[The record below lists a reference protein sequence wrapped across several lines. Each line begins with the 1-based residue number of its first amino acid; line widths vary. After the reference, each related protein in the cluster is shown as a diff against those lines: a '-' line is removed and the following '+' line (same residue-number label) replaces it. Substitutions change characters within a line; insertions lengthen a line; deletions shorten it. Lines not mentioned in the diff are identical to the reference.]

1 MTALGPVLTGS
12 RVLVTAQRRADDFAL
27 ALERRGADVA
37 IAPALGMESRID
49 EHTLLAQTRQ
59 VIDLHADIVVITTGI
74 GFRGWLETAEVAGL
88 GHDLLTALER
98 RGWLSRT
105 EGTRCP
111 AAAGLTPDWV
121 AESETS
127 AKIADFLVTEGVRGR
142 MIAVQHQVPATT
154 AWSRDSPRRG
164 RRRSRWSCTSGV
176 RRPIR
181 RRWRCPS
188 ATRRTERSTLSPS
201 RPRPVLPR
209 GWRRCRSP
217 GWGRDPPARQG
228 RPTDPR
234 RRRSG
239 DRRAAPRRRIDPLV
253 PERARLGALVRLI
266 VMRLGDDSTSVPTPA
281 ATRVRATSATVDHD
295 VLPLSPGA
303 LAILREL
310 AREPGRVRSREHL
323 LAVMP
328 GESDDPHAA
337 EVAVARL
344 RDVVGRDVV
353 RTVVK
358 RGYALEVARP
368 GEAHDAAMT
377 PRLVAVSHGT
387 SSPAGQTAVAGLV
400 DAVRHRLP
408 GVDVSEAFVDV
419 QEP

>member
-12 RVLVTAQRRADDFAL
+12 RVLITAQRRADDFAL
-27 ALERRGADVA
+27 ALARRGADVV

-59 VIDLHADIVVITTGI
+59 VIGLHADIVVITTGI

-88 GHDLLTALER
+88 GHDLLAALEETR
-98 RGWLSRT
+98 LVARGPKARGALQ
-105 EGTRCP
+105 
-111 AAAGLTPDWV
+111 AAGLIPDWV

-127 AKIADFLVTEGVRGR
+127 AEIADFLVTEGIEGR
-142 MIAVQHQVPATT
+142 TIAVQHHGAGDDGLESRLTEAGAQTVGLVVYQWGAPPDPEALEASIRDTAAGAFDAVAFTSAPAAAAWLAAMRESQVGDEIHRLAKDGRLTLASVGPVT
-154 AWSRDSPRRG
+154 AEPLRVAG
-164 RRRSRWSCTSGV
+164 
-176 RRPIR
+176 
-181 RRWRCPS
+181 
-188 ATRRTERSTLSPS
+188 L
-201 RPRPVLPR
+201 
-209 GWRRCRSP
+209 
-217 GWGRDPPARQG
+217 
-228 RPTDPR
+228 
-234 RRRSG
+234 
-239 DRRAAPRRRIDPLV
+239 DPLV

-266 VMRLGDDSTSVPTPA
+266 VMRLGDHSTSVPTPA
-281 ATRVRATSATVDHD
+281 GELRVRATAATIDHE

-358 RGYALEVARP
+358 RGYAL
-368 GEAHDAAMT
+368 
-377 PRLVAVSHGT
+377 
-387 SSPAGQTAVAGLV
+387 AVAG
-400 DAVRHRLP
+400 
-408 GVDVSEAFVDV
+408 S
-419 QEP
+419 